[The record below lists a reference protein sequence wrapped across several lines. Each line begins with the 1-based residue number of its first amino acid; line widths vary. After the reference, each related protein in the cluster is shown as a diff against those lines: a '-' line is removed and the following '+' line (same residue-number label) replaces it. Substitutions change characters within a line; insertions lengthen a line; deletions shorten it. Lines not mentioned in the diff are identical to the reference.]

1 MYDPCNVTQEFNVYN
16 IDYIPQGV
24 TEEERLQV
32 QSFLSNLLMSE
43 LHMRK
48 LQTYGF
54 LEEWHSRLK

>member
-54 LEEWHSRLK
+54 LEE